1 MAVLDNAE
9 YKQKRFFLED
19 DQTELAPRTYNLI
32 IGGVLLWGIAV
43 NALMATYL
51 QSQILRLNYVLV
63 LVIYFVLS
71 LASMALVYRSDKPE
85 ISFLGFTGLAVAMG
99 LLLTYYVSAFDEG
112 SIRNAF
118 LVTGAVTACMMA
130 VSGVWPEFFRGLGRT
145 LGIALLIA
153 IAADL
158 ICLFLLRV
166 NLSLIDAGVAVI
178 FAGYIGFDWSRAQS
192 YPKTL
197 DNAVDCAADIY
208 VDIVNLFVR
217 ILSIMGNSK
226 KSD

>member
-1 MAVLDNAE
+1 MAVFDNAQYRE
-9 YKQKRFFLED
+9 KRFFLED
-19 DQTELAPRTYNLI
+19 DQAELAPRTYNLV
-32 IGGVLLWGIAV
+32 IGGVLLWGLAV

-51 QSQILRLNYVLV
+51 QRQILGLNYLLV

-85 ISFLGFTGLAVAMG
+85 ISLVGFTGLAVAMG

-130 VSGVWPEFFRGLGRT
+130 VAGVHPEFFRGLGRT
-145 LGIALLIA
+145 LGIALLGA

-178 FAGYIGFDWSRAQS
+178 FAGYIGYDWSRAQA
-192 YPKTL
+192 YPRTL
-197 DNAVDCAADIY
+197 DNAVDSAADIY

-217 ILSIMGNSK
+217 LLSIMGRSK
-226 KSD
+226 DD